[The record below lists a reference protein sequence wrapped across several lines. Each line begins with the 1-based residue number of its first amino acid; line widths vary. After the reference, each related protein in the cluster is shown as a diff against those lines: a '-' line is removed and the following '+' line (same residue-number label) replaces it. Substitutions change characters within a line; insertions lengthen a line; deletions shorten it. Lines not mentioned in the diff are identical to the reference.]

1 MTIYAIGVFSGA
13 DPSNTSTNANKFMN
27 AVSSNYP
34 NAKSDITDYVLGFP
48 SEWTITLGSR
58 GEGKYYFASS
68 SASGLEDVFDTIAN
82 TVTQSTLK
90 VNPDEEAVLSDTL
103 SDYFN
108 FPDGLSE
115 ANLTGVTVQKVP
127 VTGKNGRTYTW
138 GTPVDITA
146 EVNVTV
152 DGKEIQVTGFDY
164 KENAVTEETENGETN
179 YSGCKLVV
187 TFPIEVDENACLET
201 PVSTGVYPTNSTAAG
216 SRAGLAYKS
225 SDSVDSNDASLTLS
239 GSPAIHLTD
248 LDGNGTD
255 VKVQVYVDRTLV
267 TDPLS
272 YITLTRDSGD
282 TAYDYVKTTVEGGTI
297 NCDFNYDPDHSHGD
311 CIDLLVTVKNDT
323 YVLQGVR
330 SYQDYG
336 MRGTD
341 NVRNSGNNKYVIDNV
356 TAVGNEGI
364 DCTIYLRTKYSV
376 EYYQGSDKLTGEGY
390 NDTNIYVSY
399 QDIATSTP
407 VESYPTVENPAWMDW
422 KNDNCMASV
431 TLPALPTVEGYDV
444 SGWYLGSATNTG
456 TTYTGPFNVI
466 NEESDKAGGDADDN
480 IIKFYAATAL
490 KSYDITI
497 NYVDET
503 NQSLKTAYTE
513 SKNSGE
519 TYSFDVSKEADAT
532 IPFIIMK
539 DEKQYVFDHFTE
551 DSDDL
556 FGELNGNVVI
566 TAVYLLDSDND
577 GTPDQYEAT
586 VTYKVVNGT
595 WDGENAADKEANF
608 ILKTFDEVSNTWV
621 NANPTLADSTNR
633 VGIPTGM
640 QPDETHVAPGTWDTE
655 PTADT
660 LVTGPKT
667 YTYTFNTTV
676 NSALT
681 VEKTLVKVNEEA
693 YTTGNVE
700 VGDVLTYTIKV
711 TNTGNVSLSN
721 IVVTDTFTGSAA
733 PTTETVGVTWNLN
746 AETGKYEA
754 TWNVG
759 ELAENGGN
767 ATLTYTYTVQAADQ
781 GKTIT
786 NSAVA
791 ASGDTTG
798 SDTNEVTVY
807 NPDMTV
813 TKAVTKVNDTVV
825 AAGETVVVQKDDVL
839 TYTITV
845 KNTGDQDL
853 TNVIVTDTKWS
864 NGTKITVSG
873 ANDPVTLTDN
883 SYTISSLTEKAI
895 VTITYTY
902 TVTEA
907 DVKAEKVTNNVS
919 VKSNETPGGEDGGT
933 TTDVVGDVTV
943 QPADITIYTGGDGYT
958 GAVNGSNGTSLGV
971 TSGLPE
977 PGFYI
982 NLPDALDKA
991 LKKAAQGAGE
1001 YTGSGPLDL
1010 SGHIRFTAT
1019 TNDGQSRYWN
1029 LERYDKKDGNTS
1041 IAGGKYI
1048 YRLVPGKD
1056 QPDLRMQ
1063 FTNEKG
1069 TVTSD
1074 NLDID
1079 LNTLHDEYKMD
1090 IYAGPVNTAT
1100 VEIQITFG
1108 SKTYAYTTT
1117 SQPGNLII
1125 RGTVNGGNTTADI
1138 VPSDNLPVSGNQ
1150 FAAAT
1155 GTDTKYYINGS
1166 QLEVK
1171 DPTKVELLV
1180 DGIVENGKTE
1190 LKDYVLA
1197 NLDTVESLKGLS
1209 GVVDSNSKFAFQYL
1223 DLVDTSNG
1231 NVWIRPSGN
1240 MTIFW
1245 PYPADADTNGKFHV
1259 IHFDGLDRNYDN
1271 LDTALLNNAPK
1282 VLTAEKKDGGIV
1294 FTTSSFSPFAVVYDA
1309 KVTEYTIDASAGANG
1324 SIDPV
1329 GSVTVAAGADKT
1341 FTITAD
1347 AGYHISDVTV
1357 DGKSVGAVSSYTFED
1372 VMTNHTIRA
1381 TFAKNSNPTS
1391 YTLYYHSNFG
1401 EDVTFYQSSSTRSVT
1416 VKEYDNVGRLP
1427 ERDGYVFVSWNTE
1440 PDGSGTRYMPGDA
1453 FRIDGSSDDLYAQW
1467 QKDKTGPDDSGVSNW
1482 LETDE
1487 HNAYLSGYPDSTFR
1501 ADRNM
1506 TRAEVAQM
1514 FYALLLDKNVTIT
1527 KSFSDV
1533 PDDAWYATAVK
1544 TLASLGMMDGYPDGT
1559 FRPDEPITRAEFAT
1573 VGLAFA
1579 YDPLDASCSYY
1590 DVGANAWYYTYV
1602 AQATTYGWIGGYPD
1616 NTFRPGNNITRV
1628 EVCVIVNNM
1637 LGRDADERYI
1647 DRNEDELVH
1656 FVDLS
1661 DSYWGYYTIM
1671 EATNTHEY
1679 TGSFTNE
1686 KWTDVK

>member
-1 MTIYAIGVFSGA
+1 MGRNSFQSFSWFFHLLRLPKVYHFNYFLLFPLNFYYIYQIVQQISKSKGRYA
-13 DPSNTSTNANKFMN
+13 D
-27 AVSSNYP
+27 
-34 NAKSDITDYVLGFP
+34 
-48 SEWTITLGSR
+48 
-58 GEGKYYFASS
+58 
-68 SASGLEDVFDTIAN
+68 
-82 TVTQSTLK
+82 
-90 VNPDEEAVLSDTL
+90 
-103 SDYFN
+103 
-108 FPDGLSE
+108 
-115 ANLTGVTVQKVP
+115 VTVQKVP

-138 GTPVDITA
+138 GDA
-146 EVNVTV
+146 EDVLDANVTV
-152 DGKEIQVTGFDY
+152 TGDKIEITGFDY
-164 KENAVTEETENGETN
+164 KQNAVTEETENGETT
-179 YSGCKLVV
+179 YGGCKLVV
-187 TFPIEVDENACLET
+187 TFPIEVDENACLEN
-201 PVSTGVYPTNSTAAG
+201 PAATGVYPTNSTAAG

-225 SDSVDSNDASLTLS
+225 SDSAESNDASTTLS

-255 VKVQVYVDRTLV
+255 VKVQVYVDGVLTKEPFR
-267 TDPLS
+267 
-272 YITLTRDSGD
+272 YITLTRASED
-282 TAYDYVKTTVEGGTI
+282 TAYDYIKTTVAEDGTI
-297 NCDFNYDPDHSHGD
+297 NCDFNYDSDYGQHD
-311 CIDLLVTVKNDT
+311 CIDLQVTVAGNV

-336 MRGTD
+336 MLGTD
-341 NVRNSGNNKYVIDNV
+341 NVRTSGNNKYVIDNV

-376 EYYQGSDKLTGEGY
+376 EYYQNDSKLTEAPY
-390 NDTNIYVSY
+390 NDSDIYVSS
-399 QDIATSTP
+399 QDVQASTD
-407 VESYPTVENPAWMDW
+407 EENYPTEENRAWMDW

-466 NEESDKAGGDADDN
+466 NEESDKAGGDTDDN
-480 IIKFYAATAL
+480 IIKFYATTAL

-503 NQSLKTAYTE
+503 NQSLQDAYTE
-513 SKNSGE
+513 SKNSGDS
-519 TYSFDVSKEADAT
+519 YSFDVSSDT
-532 IPFIIMK
+532 TGDIPFIIVK
-539 DEKQYVFDHFTE
+539 NEKQYVFNQIKSGSLSGTVTGAV
-551 DSDDL
+551 S
-556 FGELNGNVVI
+556 I
-566 TAVYLLDSDND
+566 TAEYLLDSDKD
-577 GTPDQYEAT
+577 GTPDKYEAT

-595 WDGENAADKEANF
+595 WSDGSTTDKTEKFNLKKFNHTTNAWE
-608 ILKTFDEVSNTWV
+608 S
-621 NANPTLADSTNR
+621 ANPTLGST
-633 VGIPTGM
+633 IPTGM
-640 QPDETHVAPGTWDTE
+640 KPNATHIADGASWSDSI
-655 PTADT
+655 TADT
-660 LVTGPKT
+660 VVTESKT
-667 YTYTFNTTV
+667 YTYTFSTSV

-681 VEKTLVKVNEEA
+681 VEKTLVSVNGTP
-693 YTTGNVE
+693 YTSGKVE

-711 TNTGNVSLSN
+711 TNTGNVYLSN
-721 IVVTDTFTGSAA
+721 IAVTDTFTGSATPVA
-733 PTTETVGVTWNLN
+733 EGVTWTLN
-746 AETGKYEA
+746 TETGKYEA

-759 ELAENGGN
+759 KLVAGANT
-767 ATLTYTYTVQAADQ
+767 TLTYTYTVQDADK

-813 TKAVTKVNDTVV
+813 TKAVTKVNNTAV
-825 AAGETVVVQKDDVL
+825 ASGDTVVVQKDDVL

-845 KNTGDQDL
+845 QNTGDQDL

-873 ANDPVTLTDN
+873 VNDPVTLTDN
-883 SYTISSLTEKAI
+883 SYTIGSLTEKAI

-919 VKSNETPGGEDGGT
+919 VKSNETPGGEGDGT

-1010 SGHIRFTAT
+1010 SGHIKFTAT

-1079 LNTLHDEYKMD
+1079 LNALHDEYKMD

-1117 SQPGNLII
+1117 SVPGNLIV

-1209 GVVDSNSKFAFQYL
+1209 GVVDSSSKFAFQYL

-1245 PYPADADTNGKFHV
+1245 PYPADANTNGKFHV

-1271 LDTALLNNAPK
+1271 LDTALSNNAPK

-1324 SIDPV
+1324 TISPN
-1329 GSVTVAAGADKT
+1329 GSVTVAAGAEKT

-1401 EDVTFYQSSSTRSVT
+1401 EDVTFYQSSSTRNVT
-1416 VKEYDNVGRLP
+1416 VKEYEDVGRLP